1 MILESKWFF
10 GEKYTVDGNPA
21 MKLKQLPVFEIDGD
35 ERELQESFLEL
46 LIFELVRLNLLC
58 TVVYPDDLQGQQ
70 SLYTLI
76 REYDVVFVAGKTD
89 LPLQK
94 ITLFPVINEKTGGGL
109 ECVVGDGDSFAAFLK
124 LFLERLREMHSRMPV
139 WGCILIGGKSSR
151 MGLPKHLI
159 KDDSGKTW
167 LECTIDILKPLV
179 DGIIVSGAGDVPESL
194 SGMMRVE
201 DIPGV
206 AGPLSGVVAATRR
219 LPQVSW
225 LLVACDMPHISKEAV
240 DWLLGGRCPGCWG
253 VVPRMEETGYFEP
266 LFAWYD
272 MRAGQLFERQLQEEV
287 LRIGRL
293 ATHRKIANPIIPQ
306 SLRDGW
312 KNVNTPEQLQQVKR
326 ME

>member
-1 MILESKWFF
+1 
-10 GEKYTVDGNPA
+10 
-21 MKLKQLPVFEIDGD
+21 MKLKQLPVFEMAGD
-35 ERELQESFLEL
+35 EKELYQPFLDLLTLEL
-46 LIFELVRLNLLC
+46 ARLNLFC

-94 ITLFPVINEKTGGGL
+94 ITLLPVISEKTGSGL
-109 ECVVGDGDSFAAFLK
+109 KCVVGDGGSFVTFLK
-124 LFLERLREMHSRMPV
+124 LFFVRLREMNSRMPV

-151 MGLPKHLI
+151 MGKPKHLI

-167 LECTIDILKPLV
+167 LERTIDILKPLV
-179 DGIIVSGAGDVPESL
+179 DGIIISGAGAVPESL
-194 SGMMRVE
+194 SGMVRVE

-206 AGPLSGVVAATRR
+206 AGPLSGILAAGRR
-219 LPQVSW
+219 QPQISW

-240 DWLLGGRCPGCWG
+240 DWLLSGRCPGCWG
-253 VVPRMEETGYFEP
+253 VVPRMPETGYFEP

-287 LRIGRL
+287 LRIGRV
-293 ATHRKIANPIIPQ
+293 AVHQKIANPIIPQ

>member
-1 MILESKWFF
+1 MELS
-10 GEKYTVDGNPA
+10 
-21 MKLKQLPVFEIDGD
+21 QLPVFQIDGNRK
-35 ERELQESFLEL
+35 EFHKPFLER
-46 LIFELVRLNLLC
+46 LIVELARLNLFC
-58 TVVYPDDLQGQQ
+58 TAVYPDDLQDQQ

-76 REYDVVFVAGKTD
+76 RAYDVVFVAGKTD

-94 ITLFPVINEKTGGGL
+94 ITLFPVISEKTGSGL
-109 ECVVGDGDSFAAFLK
+109 ECVVGDGDSFGTFLK
-124 LFLERLREMHSRMPV
+124 LFLVRLREMNSRMPV

-151 MGLPKHLI
+151 MGQPKHLI

-167 LECTIDILKPLV
+167 LERTIDILKPLI
-179 DGIIVSGAGDVPESL
+179 DGIIISGAGAVPESL
-194 SGMMRVE
+194 SGTMRVE

-206 AGPLSGVVAATRR
+206 AGPLSGVLAASRR
-219 LPQVSW
+219 QPQVSW

-272 MRAGQLFERQLQEEV
+272 MRAGQLFEHQLQKKV
-287 LRIGRL
+287 LRIGRV
-293 ATHRKIANPIIPQ
+293 AVHRKIANPIIPQ